1 MWLNWVS
8 NPYQIAF
15 RFNTTG
21 NGVDGVNFLPQGNTK
36 TCVKT
41 SAPAGAKIFV
51 GPFRKPLTPP
61 FELSSQVPC
70 GW

>member
-1 MWLNWVS
+1 MWLNWLS

-21 NGVDGVNFLPQGNTK
+21 NGDDGINFLPQGNTK

-41 SAPAGAKIFV
+41 SAPAGVKIFV
-51 GPFRKPLTPP
+51 GPFRKPLTTP
-61 FELSSQVPC
+61 FELSSQAPC
-70 GW
+70 YW